1 MHAARHAYIQRDID
15 AHRHMQTETYLE
27 IHTETEVHRESE
39 TKRHRYI
46 HIYIHRD
53 TDRERSIE
61 AQLDTEMAER
71 DWQSQAGTE
80 RYIEKERKT
89 ERDVYI
95 EV

>member
-46 HIYIHRD
+46 HIYIHRG

-89 ERDVYI
+89 EREMYT
-95 EV
+95 